1 MFSVVRPVA
10 PVLAGV
16 VLLELALGALSPLI
30 GLQLVRRHVATE
42 VIGIVAS
49 AYFGGFL
56 LGTLSCHR
64 VIDRVGHIRAFSVF
78 AVIAADAT
86 LLHAVIREP
95 LLWIG
100 LRAATGYALAG
111 LFVIAESWLNDKAT
125 TENRGRIFALYM
137 AASWAASGVGPLGLN
152 IPDPDGR
159 MLFTL
164 TAIVLGTALI
174 PMALTRIGNPEI
186 GHRSHF
192 GVRRLYRISPLGF
205 TACFGAGLINTALWG
220 LLPVY
225 TEGSGLSPAR
235 LSVLLSTSV
244 IGALLIQFPVGM
256 LSDRFGRRP
265 LMLVTTAL
273 AAGLAVAIVALGGR
287 SFAVLLVLTF
297 LLGSMV
303 APLYALGVGQT
314 NDYVSRKD
322 FVAASSGLLCGSK
335 EYVEIAKTL
344 YNELKIRSES
354 NFKIMDENCRLM
366 WIHFPPFYAMKMRT
380 LNGIEKLLGAP
391 IVIESLSAACL
402 TVICLSALSE
412 VCLAK
417 CWNVFSMT
425 SRDSGRSAG
434 KN

>member
-1 MFSVVRPVA
+1 MLSVVRPVA

-16 VLLELALGALSPLI
+16 VLLELAIGALSPLI
-30 GLQLVRRHVATE
+30 GLQLVRRQVATE

-78 AVIAADAT
+78 AIIAADAA

-100 LRAATGYALAG
+100 LRAVTGYALAG

-164 TAIVLGTALI
+164 SAIVLGTALI

-192 GVRRLYRISPLGF
+192 GVRRLFRISPLGF

-225 TEGSGLSPAR
+225 TEGSGLSSAR

-244 IGALLIQFPVGM
+244 IGALLIQVPVGM

-273 AAGLAVAIVALGGR
+273 AAGLAAAIVVLGGR
-287 SFAVLLVLTF
+287 SFTTLLILTF

-322 FVAASSGLLCGSK
+322 FVAASSGLLFAWGLGASIGPAAAAALMRPLGPAGLF
-335 EYVEIAKTL
+335 VFVAAGLAAIAAFVLVRMILRRGLSAKAQ
-344 YNELKIRSES
+344 S
-354 NFKIMDENCRLM
+354 NFVAVPMTQGS
-366 WIHFPPFYAMKMRT
+366 Y
-380 LNGIEKLLGAP
+380 GAP
-391 IVIESLSAACL
+391 ELDPRGEPVETQPTPAEAP
-402 TVICLSALSE
+402 A
-412 VCLAK
+412 
-417 CWNVFSMT
+417 
-425 SRDSGRSAG
+425 D
-434 KN
+434 